1 MPADVAEYAE
11 LKEMFNA
18 ERFRSMAALLADA
31 YPKFDR
37 KKFLTLGLDGLGE
50 LTLIQRMRRMTEAMR
65 ATLPADYRAAIAILD
80 QVGPKIGHG
89 FVSITL
95 CDFVGVYGH
104 DHFDDSLAALSRYT
118 QLGSAEFAI
127 REFIKRDHARVLA
140 VLTAWATHEN
150 EHLRRLASEG
160 TRPRLPWSFRLTALQ
175 ADPELAWP
183 ILHQLRADSSL
194 YVRKSVANHL
204 NDISKDHPD
213 WLFAKLKTWDAKNK
227 HTAWIVKR
235 ALRTLIKRG
244 DPRAL
249 AMIGASRT
257 TAVAVDD
264 FKLTPKRVAIGGE
277 INFAFTL
284 CSTANTSQRLVV
296 DYVVHYMK
304 KAGETSPKVFKL
316 KEVTLAAG
324 ESLAIAKRHRL
335 QELSTRKHHPGQHR
349 VEIMVNGKLVASGDF
364 TLTR

>member
-18 ERFRSMAALLADA
+18 ARFRAMAKLLADE
-31 YPKFDR
+31 YPQFDQ
-37 KKFLTLGLDGLGE
+37 KKFLALALDGLAE

-65 ATLPADYRAAIAILD
+65 ATLPADYPAAITILD
-80 QVGPKIGHG
+80 KVGPRIGHG

-95 CDFVGVYGH
+95 CDFVSVYGH
-104 DHFDDSLAALSRYT
+104 DHFELSMAALGRYT

-127 REFIKRDHARVLA
+127 REFIKRDHPKTLA
-140 VLTAWATHEN
+140 VMTKWSRHEN

-160 TRPRLPWSFRLTALQ
+160 TRPRLPWSFRLAALQ
-175 ADPELAWP
+175 ADPLIAWP
-183 ILHQLRADSSL
+183 ILDALKTDESL

-204 NDISKDHPD
+204 NDISHQHPE
-213 WLFAKLKTWDAKNK
+213 WLFKRLATWDASHP
-227 HTAWIVKR
+227 HTAWIIKR

-249 AMIGASRT
+249 AMIGA
-257 TAVAVDD
+257 TAGAKVAVEQ
-264 FKLTPKRVAIGGE
+264 FKLTPARVKIGGE
-277 INFAFTL
+277 INFSFEL
-284 CSTANTSQRLVV
+284 TSKAKVAQRLVI

-316 KEVTLAAG
+316 KEITLATG
-324 ESLAIAKRHRL
+324 ESLPLSKRHRL
-335 QELSTRKHHPGQHR
+335 QELSTRKHHPGTHR
-349 VEIMVNGKLVASGDF
+349 LEVMVNGVVQVAGEFILS
-364 TLTR
+364 R